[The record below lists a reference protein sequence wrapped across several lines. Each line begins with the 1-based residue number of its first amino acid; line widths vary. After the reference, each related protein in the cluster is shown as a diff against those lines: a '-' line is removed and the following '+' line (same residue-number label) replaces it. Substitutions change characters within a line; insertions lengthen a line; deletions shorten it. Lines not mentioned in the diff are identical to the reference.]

1 MPTYYFHQQEGTG
14 LIEDPE
20 GSDLPDLPAAYECA
34 VQSARELLANAVRFN
49 TAVVDRIF
57 VVDEE
62 GNELLTISITEVLQA
77 TLQKKFR

>member
-1 MPTYYFHQQEGTG
+1 MPTYYFHQQDGTG
-14 LIEDPE
+14 VTEDPE
-20 GSDLPDLPAAYECA
+20 GSDLPDLPAACECA
-34 VQSARELLANAVRFN
+34 MQSARELLANAVRFN

-62 GNELLTISITEVLQA
+62 GNELLTVSITEVLQA